1 MAVVLARGTR
11 VHIVGVAGAGMSGL
25 ARLLLEKG
33 CVVSGSDAA
42 HAEVLDE
49 LQALGVTTFAA
60 HATSNV
66 ASSEVVLW
74 SPAVPLE
81 NVELLEARQRGAVL
95 LTRSEVLRDLALQQR
110 VIGFTGTH
118 GKTTATSMMVHVRRA
133 AHWDD
138 SRLLGAFVTG
148 VGANGHY
155 GPDDLILEV
164 DESYGTFERLAPYA
178 LGVLNVEADHL
189 DHYGT
194 LENLESAF
202 RALVERT
209 TGPVVVWGDD
219 EGARRSASGAMRDVL
234 SVGATDSL
242 EWRVGHVELARQR
255 ARFVLEGDGEHLEVE
270 LGVTGYHNVA
280 NAAVVAVLAKQLG
293 VPDEALLEGLA
304 EFRGAPRR
312 FEFLRRW
319 GNADVYEDYAHLPGE
334 ISATLQAAHSAGYL
348 DIVAVFQPHR
358 VTRTTSLASAF
369 GEAFEGAREVI
380 VTDIYDAGEANP
392 LGVTGEIVADAIR
405 ERNDDTHVLYAA
417 RLPEVLERLERVRER
432 CDVILLLGAGDIA
445 AQINARIEGRGA

>member
-1 MAVVLARGTR
+1 MVIVLARGTR

-42 HAEVLDE
+42 HADVLDE
-49 LQALGVTTFAA
+49 LQSLGVTTFRSHAA
-60 HATSNV
+60 SNL

-74 SPAVPLE
+74 SPAVSLD
-81 NVELLEARQRGAVL
+81 NVELLEAKRRGAVL

-133 AHWDD
+133 ARLDD
-138 SRLLGAFVTG
+138 SRLLGASVTG

-178 LGVLNVEADHL
+178 LGVLNIEADHL

-202 RALVERT
+202 RDLVERT

-219 EGARRSASGAMRDVL
+219 EGARRAAAGARRDVL
-234 SVGATDSL
+234 SVGTTGSFQ
-242 EWRVGHVELARQR
+242 WWVRHVELARQR
-255 ARFVLEGDGEHLEVE
+255 AGFVLEGYGAHLEIE

-293 VPDEALLEGLA
+293 VPDDAVLEGLA
-304 EFRGAPRR
+304 GFHGAPRR
-312 FEFLRRW
+312 FDFLRRW
-319 GNADVYEDYAHLPGE
+319 GNADVFEDYAHLPGE
-334 ISATLQAAHSAGYL
+334 ISATLRAAHSAGYL

-358 VTRTTSLASAF
+358 VTRTTSLAAAF

-392 LGVTGEIVADAIR
+392 LGVTGEIVAHAIR
-405 ERNDDTHVLYAA
+405 DRDDATHVVYAA
-417 RLPEVLERLERVRER
+417 TVSEVLERLERVRER
-432 CDVILLLGAGDIA
+432 CDIILLLGAGDIA
-445 AQINARIEGRGA
+445 SQINARIEERGA